1 MAVSP
6 GSQRHPLPNMR
17 LDAGFWLLNA
27 TELLTGCALLGSEVR
42 VAFHVSGDITNW
54 PGTVGSP
61 SDLCARGAHLVL
73 SLSGLGKVVDRWSH
87 ACCSRFVLGDAV
99 YGNSRGTR
107 TGKNLSPSDLYRLKE
122 RGQAICRL
130 LARWKKESHTTEVH
144 GIVDAILSSAA
155 LFVRGVYGP
164 AQRNMAELSNDLVR
178 LGV

>member
-54 PGTVGSP
+54 PGTG
-61 SDLCARGAHLVL
+61 
-73 SLSGLGKVVDRWSH
+73 
-87 ACCSRFVLGDAV
+87 
-99 YGNSRGTR
+99 
-107 TGKNLSPSDLYRLKE
+107 E
-122 RGQAICRL
+122 RV
-130 LARWKKESHTTEVH
+130 W
-144 GIVDAILSSAA
+144 AA
-155 LFVRGVYGP
+155 LWWRRFSAGNLLLGLFKADRLVGRSEMLCTATPVALGRGRICLRLTFTGLRNEAKQYAGCLPGVCGWSLGRVACIYEVRGVYGP